1 MRVTTRRTRT
11 AATVITV
18 GVLAAVNVIASNGP
32 RHAMLVLGPAAS
44 AALLLLA
51 RSAGLTLDD
60 LGLDPRRVRRGA
72 AYAGVGA
79 AIVVVVY
86 AVAAALPGVRLAFAD
101 ERHRQSL
108 GEALVAALI
117 VIPLATVL
125 LEEVAF
131 RGVLWG
137 LIRRDHGTAWA
148 TAVSSVL
155 FGLWHVLPSLRLGQ
169 ANRAVGG
176 TFGHGPAAQ
185 VLWVTGAVLFTALAG
200 VVLCELR
207 RRSGSLVA
215 PFGLH
220 WATNGLGV
228 LASAAVW
235 GFTS

>member
-1 MRVTTRRTRT
+1 MRATTRRTRT
-11 AATVITV
+11 AAVVLAV
-18 GVLAAVNVIASNGP
+18 GVLAGVNVIASVGP
-32 RHAMLVLGPAAS
+32 RHAMLVAGPAVS
-44 AALLLLA
+44 AGLLLLA
-51 RSAGLTLDD
+51 RCTGLTPDEV
-60 LGLDPRRVRRGA
+60 GLDPRRLRRGA

-79 AIVVVVY
+79 VIVVLVY
-86 AVAAALPGVRLAFAD
+86 AVAAVLPGVRPAFAD
-101 ERHRQSL
+101 ERHHQGL
-108 GEALVAALI
+108 AQALVAAL
-117 VIPLATVL
+117 VVVPLATVL

-148 TAVSSVL
+148 TATTSAL

-176 TFGHGPAAQ
+176 TVGHGPAAQ
-185 VLWVTGAVLFTALAG
+185 VLWVAGAVVFTAVAG

-215 PFGLH
+215 PAGLH

-228 LASAAVW
+228 LASAGLWRVI
-235 GFTS
+235 F

>member
-1 MRVTTRRTRT
+1 MTARRTATT
-11 AATVITV
+11 AVVISV
-18 GVLAAVNVIASNGP
+18 VLLAGVNVIASSGP
-32 RHAMLVLGPAAS
+32 RHAMLVVGPAAA

-51 RSAGLTLDD
+51 RYAGLTLDD
-60 LGLDPRRVRRGA
+60 VGLDPRRFRRGA
-72 AYAGVGA
+72 RYAGVCA

-86 AVAAALPGVRLAFAD
+86 AVVAALPVVRLAFAD
-101 ERHRQSL
+101 RRHDVDA
-108 GEALVAALI
+108 GAALFAAFV

-137 LIRRDHGTAWA
+137 LLRRDYGAAWA
-148 TAVSSVL
+148 TGVSSAL

-185 VLWVTGAVLFTALAG
+185 VLWVTGAVVFTALAG

-207 RRSGSLVA
+207 RRSGSLIA
-215 PFGLH
+215 PLGLH
-220 WATNGLGV
+220 WTTNGLGV
-228 LASAAVW
+228 LVSAAVW
-235 GFTS
+235 RFTS